1 MNKIRKIAVFCGS
14 SKGFDNIFRSQSRLL
29 GRTLAENGI
38 EVIYGGASV
47 GLMGEVADGALESGG
62 KVTGVFPDF
71 LMEREIAHERLTEMI
86 IVESMHARKLRM
98 NDMSDAVIALPGGFG
113 TLEEMFEMLTWGQL
127 GLHTKPVALLNT
139 AGFYDDM
146 IKLINNMVGRG
157 FLKEHN
163 RRLLLIDNDVDRII
177 KRIKEYT
184 APEIEKWISKDEV

>member
-1 MNKIRKIAVFCGS
+1 M
-14 SKGFDNIFRSQSRLL
+14 
-29 GRTLAENGI
+29 
-38 EVIYGGASV
+38 
-47 GLMGEVADGALESGG
+47 MGEVADGALESGG

-98 NDMSDAVIALPGGFG
+98 NDLSDAIITLPGGFG

-127 GLHTKPVALLNT
+127 GLHNKPVALLNT

-146 IKLINNMVGRG
+146 IKLINNMVYRG

-163 RRLLLIDNDVDRII
+163 RRLLLVDNDIDRII
-177 KRIKEYT
+177 KRIQEYV
-184 APEIEKWISKDEV
+184 APEITKWISEDEV